1 VSAWYR
7 DGVRFSCKRCGAC
20 CTGRGSI
27 VVVTPR
33 EREAL
38 ARHLGIGVA
47 EFESKHTKTAF
58 DETVLLDDAET
69 GDCEWLE
76 RNADGTTGCRV
87 NDAKPD
93 QCRSYPFWPR
103 TLASRETWE
112 DEAKRCKGIGAGEVI
127 PEEEIER
134 RAGLDD
140 ALEDL
145 DLLLEELDYEVKD
158 LGARC
163 WLSGDCCD
171 FDAAGHRLYTSEI
184 EARRFAKGV
193 DLAGWDPASRLCP
206 AWKDR
211 RCTAR
216 EHRPLACRT
225 YFCDPKFAERT
236 RELTERYVARL
247 KWLHEKHRL
256 AWDYRDLLD
265 HLATIRGKSRG
276 SERPI
281 DVPAGND
288 RYQPD
293 RPVDGDVAA
302 D

>member
-1 VSAWYR
+1 VSVWYR
-7 DGVRFSCKRCGAC
+7 DGLRFSCKRCGAC

-27 VVVTPR
+27 VVVSPR
-33 EREAL
+33 EREAI
-38 ARHLGIGVA
+38 ARHLGMSVA
-47 EFESKHTKTAF
+47 EFEAKHTKTAF
-58 DETVLLDDAET
+58 DETVLLDDAVT

-103 TLASRETWE
+103 PLESRAAWE
-112 DEAKRCKGIGAGEVI
+112 DEAKRCKGIGAGEAV
-127 PEEEIER
+127 PQDEIER

-140 ALEDL
+140 ALADL
-145 DLLLEELDYEVKD
+145 DLLFAELDYEVQD

-225 YFCDPKFAERT
+225 YFCDPNFAERT
-236 RELTERYVARL
+236 RELTERYVTRL

-256 AWDYRDLLD
+256 AWDYRDFRD
-265 HLATIRGKSRG
+265 HLATIRGTSR
-276 SERPI
+276 P
-281 DVPAGND
+281 
-288 RYQPD
+288 PD
-293 RPVDGDVAA
+293 AA
-302 D
+302 AARRAQEG